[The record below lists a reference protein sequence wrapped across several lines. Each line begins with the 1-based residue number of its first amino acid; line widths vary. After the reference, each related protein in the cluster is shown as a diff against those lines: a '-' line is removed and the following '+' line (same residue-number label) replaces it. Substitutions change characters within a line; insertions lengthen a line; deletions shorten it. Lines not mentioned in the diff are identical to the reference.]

1 MQGALKIIWREL
13 LPACAAAA
21 SVGGHSSGRCRTRN
35 RGSIEQALRL
45 DMAKL
50 RRMGFVRPGAIVS
63 GSQHWT
69 RRGEPAGSIS
79 LKVDLSSLDDAHAL
93 LTYTADGKPTAQRV
107 RLAVTPCRFG
117 GHRFYWLCPV
127 TGRRC
132 TVLAYAAGRFASRQA
147 QRLTYASQT
156 ADAMDRLRLARDK
169 AEARVFGKNGHPR
182 PRGANRE
189 RLLERWV
196 ELDAAWEGLVTATIT
211 RRWGHLLD
219 YRL

>member
-1 MQGALKIIWREL
+1 M
-13 LPACAAAA
+13 
-21 SVGGHSSGRCRTRN
+21 GGHSSGRYRTRN

-79 LKVDLSSLDDAHAL
+79 LKVDLSSLDDPHAV
-93 LTYTADGKPTAQRV
+93 LTFTADGKPTVQRV
-107 RLAVTPCRFG
+107 QLVAEPCRFG
-117 GHRFYWLCPV
+117 GHRFYFLCPV
-127 TGRRC
+127 MTWRRC
-132 TVLAYAAGRFASRQA
+132 TVLAFGAGRFASRQA
-147 QRLTYASQT
+147 QRLTYATQS
-156 ADAMDRLRLARDK
+156 ADALDRLRLARDK
-169 AEARVFGKNGHPR
+169 AEARAWGKGGHPR

-189 RLLERWV
+189 RLVERWI
-196 ELDAAWEGLVTATIT
+196 ELDAAWESLVSAAIT

-219 YRL
+219 YPL

>member
-1 MQGALKIIWREL
+1 M
-13 LPACAAAA
+13 
-21 SVGGHSSGRCRTRN
+21 GGHSSGRYRTRN

-79 LKVDLSSLDDAHAL
+79 LTVNLSSLDDAHAV
-93 LTYTADGKPTAQRV
+93 LTYTADGKPTVQRV

-132 TVLAYAAGRFASRQA
+132 TVLAYAVGRFASRQA
-147 QRLTYASQT
+147 QRLTYATQS
-156 ADAMDRLRLARDK
+156 ADALDRLRQARDK
-169 AEARVFGKNGHPR
+169 AEARVFGKDSHPR

-189 RLLERWV
+189 RLVQRWI
-196 ELDAAWEGLVTATIT
+196 ELDAAWEDLFGATLN

-219 YRL
+219 GRL